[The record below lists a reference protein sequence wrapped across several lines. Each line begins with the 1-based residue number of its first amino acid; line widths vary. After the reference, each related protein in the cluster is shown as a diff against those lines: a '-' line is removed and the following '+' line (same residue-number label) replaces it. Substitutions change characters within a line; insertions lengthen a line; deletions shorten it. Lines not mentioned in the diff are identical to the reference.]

1 MKKFLLIFLFLSVF
15 LFCPFFSS
23 AANFSDVVINEIAW
37 MGSASSTNDEWVE
50 LKNNSSNQIDLSDW
64 SIRSAEGK
72 IKINLKGTISANG
85 FYLMERTDDTSVP
98 NITTDLIYAG
108 ALSNGGMDLK
118 LYDSLNNII
127 DEVNCA
133 EKWFTGDNTTKQTM
147 EKTHT
152 GWQTSQNP
160 GGTPKAQNGTGGVIA
175 IAVET
180 ANTEPIEAINEQVKN
195 DATTIYPIGVVLNEI
210 LPNPEGPDEQEEFV
224 ELYNSNNFDV
234 DLSGWEIKDITGS
247 ITNHFFP
254 LNTIIQAGKFLTI
267 YRLKTKV
274 TLNNDGDGLILSSPD
289 KKIVDSVVFTSAPL
303 GQSYSKNNSSW
314 LWSTTLTP
322 DAKNIITSLESLSNA
337 KNSVKNSD
345 VNASLA
351 AISQN
356 ISQDALKNNLKAENP
371 WFLFFTTL
379 IITIILA
386 TIVLFIKLRFM
397 SVTKP

>member
-1 MKKFLLIFLFLSVF
+1 MKKFLLIFLFFVCFLTSSV
-15 LFCPFFSS
+15 LATGTVEINTASLAQLDEITGVGPVLAQRIIDARPFSS
-23 AANFSDVVINEIAW
+23 VD
-37 MGSASSTNDEWVE
+37 
-50 LKNNSSNQIDLSDW
+50 DLDRVKG
-64 SIRSAEGK
+64 IGPAILQK
-72 IKINLKGTISANG
+72 IKDQGLAYVSDAPQAPVAA
-85 FYLMERTDDTSVP
+85 E
-98 NITTDLIYAG
+98 NITPV
-108 ALSNGGMDLK
+108 
-118 LYDSLNNII
+118 II
-127 DEVNCA
+127 
-133 EKWFTGDNTTKQTM
+133 TTPQ
-147 EKTHT
+147 E
-152 GWQTSQNP
+152 
-160 GGTPKAQNGTGGVIA
+160 TPTP
-175 IAVET
+175 
-180 ANTEPIEAINEQVKN
+180 EPIGTTNKPLEEASAK
-195 DATTIYPIGVVLNEI
+195 IYPSGVFLNEI

-379 IITIILA
+379 VVTIILA